1 MASSN
6 VNVKMGVSGVS
17 QFKQDISSAKQ
28 AVKTLDAQL
37 DLCKKQFEATG
48 DKESYMTEKA
58 ALLKAKLEKQKK
70 ILENSEKALQS
81 MASKGVDKASASYQN
96 MYRQTLD
103 AKGAIIETETA
114 INNMTETETEATK
127 QTRGMN
133 TQIKKIGKGV
143 SLQNVTDGIDKI
155 TKSMEK
161 AAKKAV
167 DLGKKITKEVLGAGS
182 WADDL
187 STQAKYYQID
197 EEQLQRM
204 QKTAALIDTPVD
216 AIIDA
221 RKRLKKET
229 SAGKDE
235 TMNTFAALGI
245 DPSTAEDAED
255 LFWKVGSA
263 LMDLDDEFAQE
274 EYAQKLLGRS
284 WEELIPLFEAGREKY
299 DELNDSWNV
308 VPQEQLDAL
317 KEMDDQYQK
326 LTAEIDTIK
335 MTFLGELA
343 EPMKYIMETITGL
356 ASDFGEYLKSPEGQ
370 KTIADLVEKVKD
382 AFDWIKDN
390 KDVVVGAIEAI
401 GVAFVGLKLAK
412 TATNIWRVVDGFTN
426 LLNLGGGSSVP
437 TAGGSPIGTG
447 IKTALGGKIGAGLK
461 SFLSGAAVPAGVLA
475 ASIIPAELARA
486 ADEKRWAEQKERW
499 SSGAEKLTG
508 GDRDYLIAAAKTME
522 DVYRPTGDQ
531 YSYLMGMQNRSD
543 LQKMQLHNMLDAD
556 TWTQLMEFWRTGGEN
571 MADFQVTQL
580 FNDIADAYARMAEQ
594 TDEITGAT
602 DKQTDSNKD
611 MTEAADEMKKL
622 PKETAS
628 AVRNALNGA
637 SVVIDG
643 AELTAVVGN
652 VMAGLLAR
660 YSV

>member
-17 QFKQDISSAKQ
+17 QFKQDVNQAKQ

-37 DLCKKQFEATG
+37 ALCEKQFKATG

-58 ALLKAKLEKQKK
+58 ALLKAKLENQKK
-70 ILENSEKALQS
+70 VLETTEKALKT
-81 MASKGVDKASASYQN
+81 MAKNGVDKSSSAYQN
-96 MYRQTLD
+96 MYRQMLD
-103 AKGAIIETETA
+103 AKGAMIETETEMKNVESA
-114 INNMTETETEATK
+114 GGGVSKSTK
-127 QTRGMN
+127 DMN
-133 TQIKKIGKGV
+133 TQLKQIGKGV
-143 SLQNVTDGIDKI
+143 SLQNVTSGIEKI
-155 TKSMEK
+155 SKAMEQ

-187 STQAKYYQID
+187 ATQAKYYQID

-221 RKRLKKET
+221 RKRLAKET
-229 SAGKDE
+229 SEGKE
-235 TMNTFAALGI
+235 GTMSAFSALGI

-255 LFWKVGSA
+255 LFWKVGAA
-263 LMDLDDEFAQE
+263 LMDLDDEFAKE

-299 DELNDSWNV
+299 DELNKSWNV

-317 KEMDDQYQK
+317 KEMDDQYKK

-343 EPMKYIMETITGL
+343 EPMKYIMETLTSL
-356 ASDFGEYLKSPEGQ
+356 ASDFTEYLKSPEGQ
-370 KTIADLVEKVKD
+370 QTIADLVDKVKA
-382 AFDWIKDN
+382 AFDWIIDN
-390 KDVVVGAIEAI
+390 KDSLVGAIKAI
-401 GVAFVGLKLAK
+401 GVAFVGLKLGQA
-412 TATNIWRVVDGFTN
+412 ATNIWKVVDGFKN
-426 LLNLGGGSSVP
+426 IFNLGGGSSIP
-437 TAGGSPIGTG
+437 TTDGSPIGTG
-447 IKTALGGKIGAGLK
+447 LKAGLGGKVWAGLK
-461 SFLSGAAVPAGVLA
+461 SFIGNAAVPAGVLA

-486 ADEKRWAEQKERW
+486 EDEKRWAAQKERW
-499 SSGAEKLTG
+499 QTGAEKLTG

-531 YSYLMGMQNRSD
+531 YSYLMGMQNRTD

-556 TWTQLMEFWRTGGEN
+556 TWTALQEFWRTGGEN

-594 TDEITGAT
+594 TDELTGAAE
-602 DKQTDSNKD
+602 KQTDSNKD
-611 MTEAADEMKKL
+611 MADAADEMKKL
-622 PKETAS
+622 PKETAN
-628 AVRNALNGA
+628 AVTNALNNTR
-637 SVVIDG
+637 VVIDG

-652 VMAGLLAR
+652 VMAGILAR